1 MKEKFLNKRNILII
15 IFCLIIILVILY
27 KIFSSPSKKNNIDIV
42 KSSSKFYTVS
52 SCISRYLNY
61 LSSNDTDN
69 ILLLLDNSF
78 KKKNKINS
86 NN

>member
-61 LSSNDTDN
+61 LSSNFRKSSTESTAKVDFFTK
-69 ILLLLDNSF
+69 SW
-78 KKKNKINS
+78 S
-86 NN
+86 